1 MRRVGLL
8 AGAVVLA
15 GCGEEQSTL
24 LPESD
29 ATHSI
34 DAMWWVLLI
43 GSTIVVAVVT
53 LLVLATLL
61 RRRGSLDEVERGG
74 GGTTFALVSGAAIP
88 AVVLV
93 ALFAYVLSSLDATA
107 QPKGRRDLN
116 IEVIGKQWW
125 WEVRYLDQDIVTANE
140 IHIPVGVP
148 VRVVA
153 RTADVIHSFWV
164 PRLNRKIDMI
174 PGRRNAI
181 LLQADRAGAYRGQC
195 AEFCGL
201 QHANMAFYVIAE
213 PAQRWQRWAA
223 RERRPAAAGGR
234 GERVFASAGCSGCHR
249 IRGTAADGRVG
260 PDLTHV
266 ASRRTLAAA
275 TIANDRRRLAE
286 FIRDPQHVKPGNKM
300 PALGL
305 QGRRLDALVDYLE
318 SLR

>member
-1 MRRVGLL
+1 MRRVALL
-8 AGAVVLA
+8 AVAVVLA

-24 LPESD
+24 RPESD
-29 ATHSI
+29 ASRSVDT
-34 DAMWWVLLI
+34 MWWVLLI
-43 GSTIVVAVVT
+43 GSTIVVAIVT

-61 RRRGSLDEVERGG
+61 RRRGTFDHVERGG
-74 GGTTFALVSGAAIP
+74 GGTMFALVSGAVIP

-93 ALFAYVLSSLDATA
+93 ALFVYVLSSLDATA
-107 QPKGRRDLN
+107 QPKGRSDVN
-116 IEVIGKQWW
+116 IEVVGKQWW
-125 WEVRYLDQDIVTANE
+125 WEVRYPDQDIVTANE

-181 LLQADRAGAYRGQC
+181 LLQADRAGTYRGQC

-201 QHANMAFYVIAE
+201 QHANMAFYVVAE
-213 PAQRWQRWAA
+213 RSQRWQRWVA
-223 RERRPAAAGGR
+223 RERRPAAAGGT
-234 GERVFASAGCSGCHR
+234 GERLFIRSGCSGCHT
-249 IRGTAADGRVG
+249 IQGTEARGDVG

-266 ASRRTLAAA
+266 ASRRTLAAG
-275 TIANDRRRLAE
+275 TIPNARRRLADW
-286 FIRDPQHVKPGNKM
+286 IRDPQHVKPGNKM

-305 QGRRLDALVDYLE
+305 RGRRLDALVDYLE

>member
-1 MRRVGLL
+1 VALVG
-8 AGAVVLA
+8 GAVVLA

-34 DAMWWVLLI
+34 DTMWWVLLI

-74 GGTTFALVSGAAIP
+74 GGTTFALVSGAVIP

-93 ALFAYVLSSLDATA
+93 ALFVYVLSSLDATA
-107 QPKGRRDLN
+107 QPNGRSDLN
-116 IEVIGKQWW
+116 VEVIGKQWW

-181 LLQADRAGAYRGQC
+181 LLRADRAGAYRGQC

-223 RERRPAAAGGR
+223 RERRPAAARGR
-234 GERVFASAGCSGCHR
+234 GERVFARAGCSGCHT

-305 QGRRLDALVDYLE
+305 RGRRLDALVDYLE